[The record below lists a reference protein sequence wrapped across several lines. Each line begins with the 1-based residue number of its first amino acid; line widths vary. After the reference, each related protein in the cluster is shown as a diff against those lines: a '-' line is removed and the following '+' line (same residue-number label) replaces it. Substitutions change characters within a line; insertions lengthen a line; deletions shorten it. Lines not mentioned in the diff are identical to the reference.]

1 MRDAARALVPVLAA
15 RARAAEAAGEVPG
28 ETIAAFRAAGLTRV
42 LQPRR
47 FGGQGGPFALFSEI
61 AETLAEGCAASA
73 WVYAVFGEH
82 AWIVANFPEPAQRA
96 VWGPTPAALVCASL
110 IPRTVAT
117 PAPGGWVLSGSFPFA
132 SGAAH
137 ADWAILGALCAGE
150 ARYLLVP
157 MRALRRADDWR
168 VLGMRATGSAALVA
182 EDVFVPAEHSVAL
195 EALLTGTAP
204 GRAVHPDWG
213 LLRAP
218 RYLLVPYSLP
228 AVAIGLGAGA
238 LAEAAAVLR
247 TRRARGTVALA
258 DSEFVQ
264 VELGRAAAEMA
275 AARALLHEGRTAAEA
290 ETTGPDP
297 AARLAA
303 HRAGMAFA
311 VDLVRRA
318 VERLCGLCGTEM
330 VRDGS
335 ALQGRLRDILTI
347 ATHGVVSP
355 REAFGEAG
363 RAML

>member
-82 AWIVANFPEPAQRA
+82 AWIVASFPEPAQRA

-137 ADWAILGALCAGE
+137 ADWAILGALCAGA

-195 EALLTGTAP
+195 ESLLTGTAP